1 MGVDPPSTLSA
12 SESRTTSEV
21 VDLTHPY
28 YLSSSDSPGMNLIN
42 VTFDGSSYGNW
53 KRGVLISL
61 SAKNKLDFIN
71 GKVEIPSESSPL
83 FGQWKRCNDMVIAWL
98 LNSLSK
104 DISESVIYSQTTVDL
119 WSELEERYGQPDG
132 SKLFQLQRELNNISQ
147 GSNDVATYYTKLKR
161 IWDQLKVL
169 NTFMTCSCECKCGAK
184 THNQKMNEDMKL
196 IQFLM
201 GLNEVYC
208 AVRGHILMMKPL
220 PSTNQAYS
228 IILHDESQRE
238 VQSGKHVSIDSVGF
252 FSANKFTTPGSS
264 SSTRHNPVV
273 HNQGPAKMGEVRD
286 NIAQRGNS
294 EMTNGRNNLYCTYC
308 KRTNHVR
315 ANCYRLIG
323 YPQDFKFTK
332 GKKNFS
338 NAKANA
344 VEANEAPYPI
354 PSVSRNTM
362 STLVNSQGFSK
373 EQCENLIHM
382 FQSVHAEGSN
392 HSGSYADV
400 NANMAGIAIA
410 LHLFSSCYT
419 TFPENQWIIDT
430 GASQHMTYDKS
441 LLNDIKQLSKPI
453 SVRLPNAYRVKV
465 YFLGSVNLSSQDL
478 STVRI
483 NRKFGDCAAGLYM
496 LKDNTSIANNSI
508 KFSNIQ
514 PSNFSLKC
522 SLKSENGCVTNNT
535 RPTQI
540 YQNNG

>member
-1 MGVDPPSTLSA
+1 
-12 SESRTTSEV
+12 
-21 VDLTHPY
+21 
-28 YLSSSDSPGMNLIN
+28 
-42 VTFDGSSYGNW
+42 
-53 KRGVLISL
+53 
-61 SAKNKLDFIN
+61 
-71 GKVEIPSESSPL
+71 
-83 FGQWKRCNDMVIAWL
+83 MVIAWL

-104 DISESVIYSQTTVDL
+104 DISESIIYSQTAVDL

-400 NANMAGIAIA
+400 NANMA
-410 LHLFSSCYT
+410 
-419 TFPENQWIIDT
+419 DT

-453 SVRLPNAYRVKV
+453 SVRLPNAYRVK
-465 YFLGSVNLSSQDL
+465 DL

>member
-1 MGVDPPSTLSA
+1 MGT
-12 SESRTTSEV
+12 
-21 VDLTHPY
+21 
-28 YLSSSDSPGMNLIN
+28 G
-42 VTFDGSSYGNW
+42 

-71 GKVEIPSESSPL
+71 GKVEIPSENSPL

-104 DISESVIYSQTTVDL
+104 DIYESVIYSQTALDL

-147 GSNDVATYYTKLKR
+147 GSNNVATYYTKLKR
-161 IWDQLKVL
+161 IWDQLKVF
-169 NTFMTCSCECKCGAK
+169 NTFMTCPCECKCGAK
-184 THNQKMNEDMKL
+184 THNQKMNEDTKL
-196 IQFLM
+196 IQFFM
-201 GLNEVYC
+201 GINEVYC
-208 AVRGHILMMKPL
+208 AVRGHMMMKPL

-228 IILHDESQRE
+228 IILHNESQSE
-238 VQSGKHVSIDSVGF
+238 VQSGKHVSINSAIF
-252 FSANKFTTPGSS
+252 FSANKFITPGSS
-264 SSTRHNPVV
+264 SLTRYNPVV
-273 HNQGPAKMGEVRD
+273 HNLAPAKMGEVRD
-286 NIAQRGNS
+286 NIAHRGNS
-294 EMTNGRNNLYCTYC
+294 EMTSGRNNLYCTYC
-308 KRTNHVR
+308 KRTNHMR
-315 ANCYRLIG
+315 GNCYRLIG

-344 VEANEAPYPI
+344 VKANETPYLI

-382 FQSVHAEGSN
+382 LQSVYAEGSN

-400 NANMAGIAIA
+400 NANLADIAIA

-419 TFPENQWIIDT
+419 IFPENQWIIDT
-430 GASQHMTYDKS
+430 RESQHMTYDKS

-465 YFLGSVNLSSQDL
+465 YFLCSVTLSSQVKLENVLYVPSFKHNLLSVTQFCEQKDVGVLFTKNGCFLQDL

-483 NRKFGDCAAGLYM
+483 NMKFGDCAAGLYM

-514 PSNFSLKC
+514 S
-522 SLKSENGCVTNNT
+522 
-535 RPTQI
+535 
-540 YQNNG
+540 